1 MRTNKKIILEIEDLE
16 KNFDQFQ
23 LKIPNLSIYEGECV
37 GLIGENGA
45 GKTTLIKLILSL
57 INKDKGG
64 IKVFESNTINTP
76 IKEEIGVVFDQCS
89 YSGLL
94 CIRELNKILKRIYI
108 NKWNENQF
116 ISDVKKQGLL
126 LEKEIST
133 FSQGMKAKLDIISAF
148 AHSPKLL
155 ILDEATS
162 NLDPVIRRE
171 INEEIRNYTDKT
183 GCTILF
189 SSHLVN
195 ELELICDRIFLIDG
209 GSIILETSPDELKS
223 NYYIANIDINSD
235 IPNETISIIKKENYL
250 SCLMYG
256 VPNDIDGKS
265 ITKGVSVDDLMY
277 YLKRGV
283 KVI

>member
-1 MRTNKKIILEIEDLE
+1 MRTNKEIILEIEDLE

-45 GKTTLIKLILSL
+45 GKTTLIKLILNL
-57 INKDKGG
+57 INKDKGE
-64 IKVFESNTINTP
+64 IKVFGSKAINTS
-76 IKEEIGVVFDQCS
+76 IKEDIGVVFDQCS

-94 CIRELNKILKRIYI
+94 CIKELNKILKNIYK

-116 ISDVKKQGLL
+116 ISDVKKQGLP
-126 LEKEIST
+126 LENKIST
-133 FSQGMKAKLDIISAF
+133 FSQGMKAKLNIISSF

-162 NLDPVIRRE
+162 NLDPVVRRE
-171 INEEIRNYTDKT
+171 INEEIRIYTDKT
-183 GCTILF
+183 GCTTLF

-195 ELELICDRIFLIDG
+195 ELEVICDRIFLMDG
-209 GSIILETSPDELKS
+209 GSIILETSPNELKS
-223 NYYIANIDINSD
+223 EYYIANIDINSD

-250 SCLMYG
+250 SCLIYG
-256 VPNDIDGKS
+256 LPDDININS

-283 KVI
+283 KLI